1 MTAHLLAIACLAAV
15 SALAQAQGFPDKPVR
30 FIVPL
35 TPGGSPDTVARAL
48 GTRLQEAWRQPVVVE
63 NRPGANQNLA
73 AEIVAKSAPDGYTW
87 LMTPNN
93 VLVMNPHL
101 GKTPFDAFA
110 DFTPV
115 MQLATIQFLL
125 VVPASLEAKSVQEL
139 VALARAK
146 PGTLNYGSSGMG
158 SPQHLGA
165 ALMESIAGIK
175 MSHVPYKGA
184 APALQDLIPGRIQVW
199 VGAANTILPQVKD
212 GKLRLLASAGPR
224 RYATLPDVPTI
235 AESGV
240 PGYSLDVWLGLVM
253 PAKVPADIVSKVN
266 AEVTRVLL
274 SDLKQT
280 FAAQGIEVMPN
291 SPREFAQIIREDYE
305 RWGKV
310 IREQGIKAE

>member
-1 MTAHLLAIACLAAV
+1 VTAHLLAIACLAAV